1 MDSPRFIGSNALF
14 ISLSGITCVIIGSIR
29 IGEFV
34 GVIDARRLDLDQL
47 FVLARSLEPNSRY
60 FQRLSAA
67 TATAARTSTASLV

>member
-34 GVIDARRLDLDQL
+34 GVIDARRLDLDQH
-47 FVLARSLEPNSRY
+47 FALARSLEPNSRY
-60 FQRLSAA
+60 FQRLFA
-67 TATAARTSTASLV
+67 ATAARTSTASLV